1 MCASLWVNW
10 TKNIE
15 YSEIKLNKVPKYPKT
30 GIFGS
35 RTIFYLFL
43 YIVQFQVGNTPSPD
57 LSGEK
62 HEDEAEPLPGL
73 IAVKKKAKKKA
84 KHYKVSQKCRV
95 KKTPKKCSNKERS

>member
-1 MCASLWVNW
+1 M
-10 TKNIE
+10 T
-15 YSEIKLNKVPKYPKT
+15 T
-30 GIFGS
+30 
-35 RTIFYLFL
+35 FYLFL
-43 YIVQFQVGNTPSPD
+43 YIVQFQVGNPPSPD

>member
-1 MCASLWVNW
+1 M
-10 TKNIE
+10 
-15 YSEIKLNKVPKYPKT
+15 
-30 GIFGS
+30 
-35 RTIFYLFL
+35 

-84 KHYKVSQKCRV
+84 KHYKVAQKCRV

>member
-1 MCASLWVNW
+1 M
-10 TKNIE
+10 
-15 YSEIKLNKVPKYPKT
+15 NKVPTQNDPVSENRNLWIKND
-30 GIFGS
+30 
-35 RTIFYLFL
+35 FYLFL

-73 IAVKKKAKKKA
+73 IAVKKKAKKKG
-84 KHYKVSQKCRV
+84 KQYKVSQKCRV

>member
-1 MCASLWVNW
+1 M
-10 TKNIE
+10 
-15 YSEIKLNKVPKYPKT
+15 
-30 GIFGS
+30 
-35 RTIFYLFL
+35 FL

-84 KHYKVSQKCRV
+84 KHYKVS
-95 KKTPKKCSNKERS
+95 

>member
-1 MCASLWVNW
+1 MTCTSSWVNW

-15 YSEIKLNKVPKYPKT
+15 YSEIQLNKVPKQNDPVSKN
-30 GIFGS
+30 
-35 RTIFYLFL
+35 RNLWFL

-95 KKTPKKCSNKERS
+95 KKTPKKCSNKEKS

>member
-1 MCASLWVNW
+1 ML
-10 TKNIE
+10 
-15 YSEIKLNKVPKYPKT
+15 YLKT
-30 GIFGS
+30 GNLWIKDD
-35 RTIFYLFL
+35 FL
-43 YIVQFQVGNTPSPD
+43 LVFFIVQFQVGNTPSPD

>member
-1 MCASLWVNW
+1 M
-10 TKNIE
+10 T
-15 YSEIKLNKVPKYPKT
+15 T
-30 GIFGS
+30 
-35 RTIFYLFL
+35 FYLFL

-84 KHYKVSQKCRV
+84 KHYKVSQS
-95 KKTPKKCSNKERS
+95 KKDTKKSVPIKKDLEGYYEPGLLDGIQQRGRHSDVQPLHEDGIL